1 MIHLN
6 IDTSHTREAV
16 VSCFKSQFLSVCMY
30 LPVTLANVVLF
41 AFHREMCGP
50 SAMKLCTK
58 LADISRSNIA
68 RLNMLFI
75 FFTVSRCLIYLL
87 SVSVTTESLGDW
99 SIGHIAILFK
109 R

>member
-1 MIHLN
+1 
-6 IDTSHTREAV
+6 
-16 VSCFKSQFLSVCMY
+16 MY
-30 LPVTLANVVLF
+30 VPVTLANAVVLF

-58 LADISRSNIA
+58 LADISWSNIG
-68 RLNMLFI
+68 LNMLCR
-75 FFTVSRCLIYLL
+75 FFTVSRYLIYLL